1 MHFVPFRHEVKR
13 RKGAAMAKI
22 IAVANQKGGVGKT
35 TTVENLGVGLA
46 GKGKKV
52 LLIDCDPQGSL
63 TVGLG
68 WRQQDDLYPALSD
81 VMKEYIGKREET
93 QDGKERQNFLS
104 FLDKAVLHSDE
115 GVDLLPGN
123 IYLATL
129 EQQLYSVLVSRESV
143 LSEIVEMIRDLY
155 DYVLIDCMPSLGM
168 LTVNALIAA
177 DSVIIPVQTQFLAV
191 KGLSELLKTVNA
203 AKRINRELT
212 VDGILFTM
220 YDSRTR
226 ANRDLIEKVSVS
238 IRSTYGKDISIYQS
252 IIPRSVRQEESP
264 LAGTSIF
271 VHDPKGKVA
280 AAYEK
285 FTEEVLV
292 Q

>member
-1 MHFVPFRHEVKR
+1 MSKV
-13 RKGAAMAKI
+13 

-68 WRQQDDLYPALSD
+68 WRQQDDLYPALCD
-81 VMKEYIGKREET
+81 VMNKYIEKREEM
-93 QDGKERQNFLS
+93 QDKKEKQNFLS
-104 FLDKAVLHSDE
+104 FLDDTILHSDE

-123 IYLATL
+123 ISLAAL
-129 EQQLYSVLVSRESV
+129 EQQLYSVLVSRESI
-143 LSEIVEMIRDLY
+143 LSEIVEMIRNSY
-155 DYVLIDCMPSLGM
+155 DYILIDCMPSLGM

-177 DSVIIPVQTQFLAV
+177 DSVIIPVQTQFLAA
-191 KGLSELLKTVNA
+191 KGLAELLKTINA
-203 AKRINRELT
+203 AKRINRGLT

-226 ANRDLIEKVSVS
+226 ANQNLIKNVSGG
-238 IRSTYGKDISIYQS
+238 IRSTYGDINIYHS

-264 LAGTSIF
+264 AAGTSIF

-280 AAYEK
+280 KAYED
-285 FTEEVLV
+285 FTKEVLV